1 MKIKVAVLGYGNLGK
16 GIEKEII
23 NFPDMELVRIFT
35 RETEEELENY
45 INKLDV
51 LFLCVGSATDL
62 PKAINRW
69 GKLFNT
75 VDSYDNHKNME
86 AHLSMVKKIAETHKK
101 TIITATGWDPGLF
114 SIMRVLFESVLP
126 KAKAYTFW
134 GKGISQGHSQAIRNI
149 EGVVDAVQYTIPK
162 RQAVVEVKRGLQKQ
176 FSKFETHKRV
186 CYVVVDV
193 GDPKEQIEKEIKQI
207 PNYFEGSDVEVN
219 FITQKELDKK
229 HKKLSQKGLVFIKNK
244 NVGSA
249 EFKLD
254 LKSNPRF
261 TASVML
267 AYARACHKMH
277 EQKQFGVYTVFDIPI
292 GLLVKKPS
300 VDKL

>member
-86 AHLSMVKKIAETHKK
+86 AHLRMVKKIAETHKK

-134 GKGISQGHSQAIRNI
+134 GKGISQGHSQAIR
-149 EGVVDAVQYTIPK
+149 
-162 RQAVVEVKRGLQKQ
+162 
-176 FSKFETHKRV
+176 
-186 CYVVVDV
+186 
-193 GDPKEQIEKEIKQI
+193 
-207 PNYFEGSDVEVN
+207 
-219 FITQKELDKK
+219 
-229 HKKLSQKGLVFIKNK
+229 
-244 NVGSA
+244 
-249 EFKLD
+249 
-254 LKSNPRF
+254 
-261 TASVML
+261 
-267 AYARACHKMH
+267 
-277 EQKQFGVYTVFDIPI
+277 
-292 GLLVKKPS
+292 
-300 VDKL
+300 